1 MRVSLYLPY
10 FIIKTR
16 FSQLFRI
23 VCMIYWVLESGQGS
37 WTGFI
42 IRLKVMRA
50 FTQYYMFDNYACLY
64 ILEWYTVYYSL
75 EYNAGTVHG
84 LLNLTIVHMF

>member
-1 MRVSLYLPY
+1 MRV
-10 FIIKTR
+10 FINNIWLLENKTR
-16 FSQLFRI
+16 FSQLIRV

-50 FTQYYMFDNYACLY
+50 FTQYYMFDNYACFY
-64 ILEWYTVYYSL
+64 IYI
-75 EYNAGTVHG
+75 GMVHG
-84 LLNLTIVHMF
+84 LL